1 MILAEYSCIV
11 SVGFFLTLGIL
22 FALVLSAVTFKLVSA
37 VVDLFWKPFPKLIP
51 PPQVKN
57 LTVKA
62 TGKTVTAM
70 CTCNGQTYVHS
81 VLVASHG
88 SVRNAAAAAQTELT
102 KRVLEDYNGI
112 KPNKSE

>member
-1 MILAEYSCIV
+1 MFFHFLIIV
-11 SVGFFLTLGIL
+11 PFTIIL
-22 FALVLSAVTFKLVSA
+22 FVTFKLVSA
-37 VVDLFWKPFPKLIP
+37 VVDLFWKPLPKLIP

-70 CTCNGQTYVHS
+70 CTCNGQAYVHS

-88 SVRNAAAAAQTELT
+88 SVRNAAAAAQTELI
-102 KRVLEDYNGI
+102 KIVLEDYHGI
-112 KPNKSE
+112 KPN